1 MKQKKEGIEMK
12 FRTTQK
18 DIKNSYHNVL
28 SIGYADLGYL
38 LQHRD
43 PEAYTAGVYGWN
55 ADIYGIDNTAIVT
68 GYRPFGK
75 HIDYTIV
82 RKYNEKAKKI
92 YDSNYKYQ
100 TKVKKLNKLIDEFI
114 EKANNL

>member
-1 MKQKKEGIEMK
+1 MK

-18 DIKNSYHNVL
+18 DIKNSYYNVL

-55 ADIYGIDNTAIVT
+55 ADIYGIGNTAIVT

-92 YDSNYKYQ
+92 HSSNYKYQ
-100 TKVKKLNKLIDEFI
+100 TKVKKLDKLIDEFI
-114 EKANNL
+114 ENAMQKSKKK

>member
-1 MKQKKEGIEMK
+1 MNY
-12 FRTTQK
+12 RTTQK
-18 DIKNSYHNVL
+18 EVKNNYYHVL
-28 SIGYADLGYL
+28 SVGYADLGYL

-55 ADIYGIDNTAIVT
+55 ADIYGIGNTAIVT

-75 HIDYTIV
+75 HIDYDIV

-92 YDSNYKYQ
+92 HNSNYKYQ
-100 TKVKKLNKLIDEFI
+100 TKIKKLDKLIDEFI
-114 EKANNL
+114 ENAIQKRSAK